1 MEYLGW
7 VALTLAIIVVIVAL
21 MALGWRNRLRRQ
33 SDVPAPPDAPAD
45 LGPVLYEA
53 EGQYVATTTAGD
65 WLDRIAVHGLGL
77 RGNAVASVHPD
88 GVLLTRTGA
97 RTVFIPRL
105 DLISVQLV
113 GGMTGKFVEKEGL
126 VVVTWRL
133 GPERAAQVD
142 RVDTGFRT
150 RHAAHKAQLVAAVAA
165 LLPIGSENETGSP
178 NGTGSTA
185 DTRHHRTP
193 PTPEGREQL

>member
-7 VALTLAIIVVIVAL
+7 VALTLGIVVVIVAL

-33 SDVPAPPDAPAD
+33 SDVPAPPEIPGD

-65 WLDRIAVHGLGL
+65 WLDRVAVHGLGL
-77 RGNAVASVHPD
+77 RGNAVAAVHPD
-88 GVLLTRTGA
+88 GVVIDRTGA
-97 RTVFIPRL
+97 RSFFIPRA
-105 DLISVQLV
+105 DLTSVQLA

-126 VVVTWRL
+126 VVITWHL
-133 GPERAAQVD
+133 GTE

-165 LLPIGSENETGSP
+165 LIPV
-178 NGTGSTA
+178 GSTNSPEP
-185 DTRHHRTP
+185 HRSP
-193 PTPEGREQL
+193 PNPEGREQL

>member
-7 VALTLAIIVVIVAL
+7 VLMTVAIVLVIVAL

-33 SDVPAPPDAPAD
+33 SDVPPPPDVPAD
-45 LGPVLYEA
+45 AGRVLYEA
-53 EGQYVATTTAGD
+53 DGQYVATTTAGD

-88 GVLLTRTGA
+88 GVLFTRTGA
-97 RTVFIPRL
+97 RAVFVPREQL
-105 DLISVQLV
+105 LSVQLAA
-113 GGMTGKFVEKEGL
+113 GMTGKFVEKEGL

-133 GPERAAQVD
+133 GTDPSGQER

-150 RHAAHKAQLVAAVAA
+150 RHAAHKAQLVAAIAA
-165 LLPIGSENETGSP
+165 LIPADPENGASRT
-178 NGTGSTA
+178 T
-185 DTRHHRTP
+185 HRDP
-193 PTPEGREQL
+193 STPEGREQQ

>member
-7 VALTLAIIVVIVAL
+7 VALTLGIILVIIAL

-33 SDVPAPPDAPAD
+33 SDVPVPPEPPGD
-45 LGPVLYEA
+45 LGPLLYEA
-53 EGQYVATTTAGD
+53 EGQYVATTTAAD

-77 RGNAVASVHPD
+77 RGNAVAAVHPD
-88 GVLLTRTGA
+88 GVVIDRTGA
-97 RTVFIPRL
+97 RSFFILRT
-105 DLISVQLV
+105 DLISVHLA
-113 GGMTGKFVEKEGL
+113 GGMAGKFVEKKGL
-126 VVVTWRL
+126 VVITWSL
-133 GPERAAQVD
+133 GTA

-165 LLPIGSENETGSP
+165 LIPAGSP
-178 NGTGSTA
+178 DRATGTS
-185 DTRHHRTP
+185 HRTP

>member
-7 VALTLAIIVVIVAL
+7 VVATVAIIAVIVAL
-21 MALGWRNRLRRQ
+21 MGLGWRNRLRRQ
-33 SDVPAPPDAPAD
+33 ADVPAPPAPPAG

-77 RGNAVASVHPD
+77 RGNAVASVHPE
-88 GVLLTRTGA
+88 GVLLSRTGA
-97 RTVFIPRL
+97 PDVFVPRG
-105 DLISVQLV
+105 DLTSVQLA

-126 VVVTWRL
+126 VILTWRL
-133 GPERAAQVD
+133 GD
-142 RVDTGFRT
+142 LGVDTGFRT
-150 RHAAHKAQLVAAVAA
+150 RHAAHKAQLVAAIAA
-165 LLPIGSENETGSP
+165 LVPDRP
-178 NGTGSTA
+178 AHPGTGRSHGAGPTEST
-185 DTRHHRTP
+185 DPIPDRTP

>member
-7 VALTLAIIVVIVAL
+7 ILMTVAIIVVIVAL

-33 SDVPAPPDAPAD
+33 SDVPPPPEVPAD
-45 LGPVLYEA
+45 PGRVLYEA
-53 EGQYVATTTAGD
+53 DGQYVATTTAGD
-65 WLDRIAVHGLGL
+65 WLDRVAVHGLGL
-77 RGNAVASVHPD
+77 RGNAVASVHPE
-88 GVLLTRTGA
+88 GVLFTRTGA
-97 RTVFIPRL
+97 RAVFVPRE
-105 DLISVQLV
+105 DLVSVQLA

-133 GPERAAQVD
+133 GTGPDGEQR

-150 RHAAHKAQLVAAVAA
+150 RHAAHKTQLVAAVAA
-165 LLPIGSENETGSP
+165 LIPARPP
-178 NGTGSTA
+178 NGTSRT
-185 DTRHHRTP
+185 THRTP

>member
-7 VALTLAIIVVIVAL
+7 VALALGIIVVLVAL

-33 SDVPAPPDAPAD
+33 SDVPAPPGPPSDPGPA
-45 LGPVLYEA
+45 LYEA

-77 RGNAVASVHPD
+77 RGNAAAVVHPH
-88 GVLLTRTGA
+88 GVVITRTGA
-97 RTVFIPRL
+97 RTVYIPRA
-105 DLISVQLV
+105 DLTSVQLT

-126 VVVTWRL
+126 VVITWRL
-133 GPERAAQVD
+133 GAE

-150 RHAAHKAQLVAAVAA
+150 RHAADKAQLVAAVAA
-165 LLPIGSENETGSP
+165 LVPADRPT
-178 NGTGSTA
+178 
-185 DTRHHRTP
+185 DTRPHRTP

>member
-7 VALTLAIIVVIVAL
+7 VALTLGIVVVIVAL

-33 SDVPAPPDAPAD
+33 SDVPAPPEIPGD

-53 EGQYVATTTAGD
+53 AGQYVATTTAGD

-77 RGNAVASVHPD
+77 RGNAVASVHPE

-97 RTVFIPRL
+97 RTVFIPRA

-113 GGMTGKFVEKEGL
+113 SGMTGKFVEKEGL
-126 VVVTWRL
+126 VVITWHL
-133 GPERAAQVD
+133 GTE

-150 RHAAHKAQLVAAVAA
+150 RHAAHKAQLAAAVAA
-165 LLPIGSENETGSP
+165 LLPAGSP
-178 NGTGSTA
+178 DGATGTS
-185 DTRHHRTP
+185 HRTP

>member
-7 VALTLAIIVVIVAL
+7 VALTVAIIVVIVAL

-33 SDVPAPPDAPAD
+33 GDVPAPPEVPAD

-77 RGNAVASVHPD
+77 RGNAVAAVHPD
-88 GVLLTRTGA
+88 GVLFSRTGA
-97 RTVFIPRL
+97 RTVFIPRE
-105 DLISVQLV
+105 DLVSVQLA
-113 GGMTGKFVEKEGL
+113 GGMTGKFVEKNGL

-133 GPERAAQVD
+133 GPERTD

-150 RHAAHKAQLVAAVAA
+150 RHAAHKAQLVAAVAG
-165 LLPIGSENETGSP
+165 LLPANPP
-178 NGTGSTA
+178 NIPDSR
-185 DTRHHRTP
+185 TRTRTTSDHRTP

>member
-1 MEYLGW
+1 MEYLGA
-7 VALTLAIIVVIVAL
+7 VAVTLAIIVVIVAL

-33 SDVPAPPDAPAD
+33 ADVPAPPDEPAG

-77 RGNAVASVHPD
+77 RGNAVVSVHAS
-88 GVLLTRTGA
+88 GVLITRTGA
-97 RTVFIPRL
+97 RTVFIPRA
-105 DLISVQLV
+105 DLTSVQLA
-113 GGMTGKFVEKEGL
+113 GGMAGKFVEKEGL
-126 VVVTWRL
+126 VVITWLL
-133 GPERAAQVD
+133 GSE

-165 LLPIGSENETGSP
+165 LVP
-178 NGTGSTA
+178 A
-185 DTRHHRTP
+185 DPPATTHHRTP
-193 PTPEGREQL
+193 PTPEGREQP

>member
-7 VALTLAIIVVIVAL
+7 VALAVGIILVVVAL

-33 SDVPAPPDAPAD
+33 ADVAEPPDAPAD
-45 LGPVLYEA
+45 PGPALYEA

-77 RGNAVASVHPD
+77 RGNAVATVHAA
-88 GVLLTRTGA
+88 GVLITRTGA
-97 RTVFIPRL
+97 RTVYIPRT
-105 DLISVQLV
+105 DLASVQLAS
-113 GGMTGKFVEKEGL
+113 GMTGKFVEKEGL
-126 VVVTWRL
+126 VVITWRL
-133 GPERAAQVD
+133 GAD

-150 RHAAHKAQLVAAVAA
+150 RHATSKAQLVAAVAA
-165 LLPIGSENETGSP
+165 LVPAEPPAT
-178 NGTGSTA
+178 T
-185 DTRHHRTP
+185 HHRTP

>member
-1 MEYLGW
+1 MDYLGW
-7 VALTLAIIVVIVAL
+7 VALTLGIIVVIIAL

-33 SDVPAPPDAPAD
+33 GHVPEPVAPPAD
-45 LGPVLYEA
+45 PGAVLYEA

-77 RGNAVASVHPD
+77 RGNAVAVVHA
-88 GVLLTRTGA
+88 GGIVFRRTGE
-97 RTVFIPRL
+97 RDVYIPRS
-105 DLISVQLV
+105 DLVSVQLA

-126 VVVTWRL
+126 VVITWLL
-133 GPERAAQVD
+133 GTE

-165 LLPIGSENETGSP
+165 LVPADASHQP
-178 NGTGSTA
+178 N
-185 DTRHHRTP
+185 DTTHHRTP
-193 PTPEGREQL
+193 PTPEGREHP

>member
-7 VALTLAIIVVIVAL
+7 VALTLGIVVVIVAL

-33 SDVPAPPDAPAD
+33 SDVPAPPETPGD

-53 EGQYVATTTAGD
+53 AGQYVATTTAGD

-77 RGNAVASVHPD
+77 RGNAVAAVHPD
-88 GVLLTRTGA
+88 GVVIDRTGA
-97 RTVFIPRL
+97 RTVFIPRS

-113 GGMTGKFVEKEGL
+113 SGMTGKFVEKEGL
-126 VVVTWRL
+126 VVITWHL
-133 GPERAAQVD
+133 GTE

-165 LLPIGSENETGSP
+165 LLPAGSP
-178 NGTGSTA
+178 DRATGTS
-185 DTRHHRTP
+185 HRTP

>member
-1 MEYLGW
+1 MEYLSWIAVTIG
-7 VALTLAIIVVIVAL
+7 IIVVLVAL

-33 SDVPAPPDAPAD
+33 SDVPAPPETPAD
-45 LGPVLYEA
+45 PGPVLYEA

-77 RGNAVASVHPD
+77 RGNAVAAVHPD
-88 GVLLTRTGA
+88 GVLFTRTGA
-97 RTVFIPRL
+97 RAVFIPRA
-105 DLISVQLV
+105 DLASVQLAS
-113 GGMTGKFVEKEGL
+113 GMTGKFVEKEGL

-133 GPERAAQVD
+133 GAL

-150 RHAAHKAQLVAAVAA
+150 RHAAHKAQLVAAIAA
-165 LLPIGSENETGSP
+165 LVPSDPPEN
-178 NGTGSTA
+178 
-185 DTRHHRTP
+185 RTP

>member
-7 VALTLAIIVVIVAL
+7 VALTLGIIAVIVGL

-33 SDVPAPPDAPAD
+33 SDVPAPPGTPAD
-45 LGPVLYEA
+45 PGPVLYEA

-77 RGNAVASVHPD
+77 RGNAVAAVHRD
-88 GVLLTRTGA
+88 GVLFTRTGA
-97 RTVFIPRL
+97 RTVFVPRA
-105 DLISVQLV
+105 DLTSVHLAS
-113 GGMTGKFVEKEGL
+113 GMTGKFVEKEGL

-133 GPERAAQVD
+133 GAL

-150 RHAAHKAQLVAAVAA
+150 RHAAHKAQLVAAIAA
-165 LLPIGSENETGSP
+165 LIPSDPPDTPEN
-178 NGTGSTA
+178 
-185 DTRHHRTP
+185 RTP